1 MILAFRPACTAP
13 FAASQNSNRT
23 ARAGITQQALSV
35 SPGLAF
41 PNRRKSDRR
50 TLFSRFPA
58 LVKRQLFEWA
68 GREGAVHGRHA
79 LLRHFL

>member
-13 FAASQNSNRT
+13 FAASQNSNPT

-41 PNRRKSDRR
+41 PNRRK
-50 TLFSRFPA
+50 
-58 LVKRQLFEWA
+58 KRPS
-68 GREGAVHGRHA
+68 
-79 LLRHFL
+79 HFVFAISHLGEATAF